1 MLSPAV
7 VKTFTPGI
15 SRHIDSLHL
24 EDNRA
29 YSVIAGYDN
38 YTFRIGQDL

>member
-7 VKTFTPGI
+7 VKAFIPGI
-15 SRHIDSLHL
+15 GHRIDSLHL

-38 YTFRIGQDL
+38 HTSRIGQDL